1 MTAGE
6 TEQAK
11 LHANY
16 WNGLA
21 ITTMAIG
28 VLPLFLETGATPTDQ
43 PDLLLLGIQLFGRL
57 AFAVPLSLAFH
68 AMAVRCVRGL

>member
-1 MTAGE
+1 MSNGE
-6 TEQAK
+6 IEKAK

-28 VLPLFLETGATPTDQ
+28 VLPLFLETGTAPISE
-43 PDLLLLGIQLFGRL
+43 PDIARLLIEGFGRL
-57 AFAVPLSLAFH
+57 AFAVPLSRLFH
-68 AMAVRCVRGL
+68 AMAIRSVRDL

>member
-1 MTAGE
+1 MTQGE
-6 TEQAK
+6 IEKAK

-28 VLPLFLETGATPTDQ
+28 VLPLFLETGAQPPT
-43 PDLLLLGIQLFGRL
+43 PDLAEVIIQAFGRL
-57 AFAVPLSLAFH
+57 AFAVPLSLLFH
-68 AMAVRCVRGL
+68 AAAIRSIRGI

>member
-1 MTAGE
+1 MTQAE
-6 TEQAK
+6 VERAK

-28 VLPLFLETGATPTDQ
+28 VLPLFLETGAQ
-43 PDLLLLGIQLFGRL
+43 PASHDLVAFIIKGFGRL
-57 AFAVPLSLAFH
+57 AFAVPLSLLFH
-68 AMAVRCVRGL
+68 ALAIRSIKDI